1 MLRSGANATV
11 ALAVQG
17 SVDVEKQSRMRRRQ
31 RNGGSTQHAQD
42 SVPDAAVVVLDLN
55 KKPVIKS

>member
-1 MLRSGANATV
+1 MRLWRLLDRARST
-11 ALAVQG
+11 LK
-17 SVDVEKQSRMRRRQ
+17 KQSRMRRRQ
-31 RNGGSTQHAQD
+31 RNGGFTQHAQD